1 MRPFI
6 HLYSPQATIEST
18 TYEDCNKET
27 LTKNELSHPK
37 IVEVVSK
44 KVVGALIQFPSYC
57 TESQPLRFRLPCKGK
72 GRFVT
77 VIESEKDL
85 QPLASVTIA

>member
-6 HLYSPQATIEST
+6 HLYSPQATTEST

-27 LTKNELSHPK
+27 FTKKVLSQPK

-44 KVVGALIQFPSYC
+44 KVVGELIQFPSYC
-57 TESQPLRFRLPCKGK
+57 MESQPLRFRLPCKGK
-72 GRFVT
+72 ERFVT
-77 VIESEKDL
+77 VIESDKDAQL
-85 QPLASVTIA
+85 FPSVTIA

>member
-6 HLYSPQATIEST
+6 HLYSPQATTEST

-27 LTKNELSHPK
+27 FTKNVLSHPK

-44 KVVGALIQFPSYC
+44 KEEEELIQFPSYC
-57 TESQPLRFRLPCKGK
+57 TESQLLRFRLPCKGIE
-72 GRFVT
+72 RFVT
-77 VIESEKDL
+77 IIESEKDL
-85 QPLASVTIA
+85 QLLASVTIA